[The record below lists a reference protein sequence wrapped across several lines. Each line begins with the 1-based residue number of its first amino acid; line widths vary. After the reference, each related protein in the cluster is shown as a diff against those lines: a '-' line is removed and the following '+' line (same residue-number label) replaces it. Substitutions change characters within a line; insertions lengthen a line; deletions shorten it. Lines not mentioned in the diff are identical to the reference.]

1 MDIRMPE
8 MNGLEATREIHKTH
22 PDIPIVAQTAYAQI
36 TDRKEA
42 LDSGCNE
49 YISKPISPVELK
61 TILLKYFSPQ

>member
-61 TILLKYFSPQ
+61 SILLKYFKS